1 MQYDYTGMGK
11 IHEERGRNFWMLL
24 PLDSW
29 AWFTILHFPTQIF
42 MKQRKTQKSP
52 RYHKLR
58 ILFNAS
64 NSLEGITPHYDVDGK
79 IEKLWWLTHIYL
91 RDSKSQ
97 PEKSKKVPF
106 HHQHCPFHHT
116 LRSSII
122 RKKHGHVGA
131 LPDQSTECLRWCQNF
146 PGLKSPIT
154 DDGLK
159 PTKRWKSTYGT
170 ITFIYLYKIM
180 TVCLCINFNENI
192 F

>member
-1 MQYDYTGMGK
+1 MGK

-29 AWFTILHFPTQIF
+29 AWFTILHFPIQIF

-91 RDSKSQ
+91 RDIMSQ

-106 HHQHCPFHHT
+106 HHQHLSFPSHT
-116 LRSSII
+116 EELYHQEKAWSRGSFTRPVNRMLEMMPKLSWFKKPHNRWWLKAHKTMEKHIWHNHIYISI
-122 RKKHGHVGA
+122 
-131 LPDQSTECLRWCQNF
+131 
-146 PGLKSPIT
+146 
-154 DDGLK
+154 
-159 PTKRWKSTYGT
+159 
-170 ITFIYLYKIM
+170 
-180 TVCLCINFNENI
+180 
-192 F
+192 